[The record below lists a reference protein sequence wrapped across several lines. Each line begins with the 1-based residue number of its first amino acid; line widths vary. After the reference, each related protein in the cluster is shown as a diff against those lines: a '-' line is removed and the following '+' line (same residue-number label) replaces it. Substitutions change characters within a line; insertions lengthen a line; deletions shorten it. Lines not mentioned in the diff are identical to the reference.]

1 MRGATPEPCLST
13 RAAAEMLL
21 VSLDLVQSRI
31 FNGMEDVGGRGGGEV
46 NYAKGGWW
54 LYGK

>member
-31 FNGMEDVGGRGGGEV
+31 FNGMEDVGGGEV

>member
-1 MRGATPEPCLST
+1 MRGVTPEPCLST

-31 FNGMEDVGGRGGGEV
+31 FNGMEDVGGSEV